1 MGRALVWCVVFFG
14 RNSTMDNEWCVAP
27 VGVCG
32 LAARNAQWECWKWD
46 RRAPRCPV
54 TLSTPLYV
62 AQLLPYIRLVFPYS
76 SSPLYP
82 PCSCPSTPNTFP
94 LDSRLVRLRLS

>member
-46 RRAPRCPV
+46 RRAPRCS
-54 TLSTPLYV
+54 LH
-62 AQLLPYIRLVFPYS
+62 PYIPPVSVYFRSL
-76 SSPLYP
+76 LYP
-82 PCSCPSTPNTFP
+82 PRSCPCARIHFP
-94 LDSRLVRLRLS
+94 CDSP